1 MFKIKR
7 ILNNKPFD
15 MHFQFQLQHKKR
27 KKIKLKYYKNKYIP
41 IVLSVRIKIIK
52 EVNDRLVK

>member
-7 ILNNKPFD
+7 TLNNKPSD
-15 MHFQFQLQHKKR
+15 MHFQFQLQRKKR
-27 KKIKLKYYKNKYIP
+27 KKIKLNYYKNKYIP

-52 EVNDRLVK
+52 GINDGLVK